1 MHGTLNSLG
10 PLPSNPMDINSL
22 QRIITVGT
30 IIIAV
35 GFALPSNASPI
46 EVCIAMREAIAPEN
60 GATEIGKHVTT
71 APTQIAKDF
80 QLRTPVTIGDVRVGT
95 LLQLGNEKGSSVRAA
110 FKFSDASAAIYFG
123 QALAKQYG
131 QSHLERSS
139 SGTVFQVGLPE
150 PFESSTTVVR
160 GRNVHFFCAFN

>member
-1 MHGTLNSLG
+1 
-10 PLPSNPMDINSL
+10 
-22 QRIITVGT
+22 
-30 IIIAV
+30 
-35 GFALPSNASPI
+35 
-46 EVCIAMREAIAPEN
+46 MREAIAPEN

-71 APTQIAKDF
+71 APTQIAKAF

-131 QSHLERSS
+131 QSHSERSS